1 MKKLTFT
8 IGTQDKNTKEF
19 CNIDT
24 MIDTFSLFL
33 DCATFTEC
41 QGYYKYKDGTIC
53 NEPSL
58 KVEIILFDENSK
70 KQVEICKAIENTCNF
85 FNQESYLYEIQTS
98 NSYNAA
104 LIYCELL

>member
-19 CNIDT
+19 YTINSIRNYLT
-24 MIDTFSLFL
+24 QAL
-33 DCATFTEC
+33 DYATFTEC
-41 QGYYKYKDGTIC
+41 QGCHKYKDDTIC

-58 KVEIILFDENSK
+58 KVEVILFDEDYK
-70 KQVEICKAIENTCNF
+70 KQVEICKVINSACNF
-85 FNQESYLYEIQTS
+85 FSQESYLYEIQTS

-104 LIYCELL
+104 LIYC